1 VPQTLS
7 HKSLLEEFVG
17 YRRVVIKRRTEFDL
31 RRAEEREH
39 ILLGLKKALDHID
52 RIIKLIKQSK
62 DVDAAR
68 AGLMKE
74 FKFSELQSNAI
85 LEMKLQKLAG
95 LERKKIEDEL
105 AAIQDLIKKLKDI
118 LAHPK
123 KILTIIKDELLEIK
137 TKYGDPR
144 KTKVVKGGVKELTDE
159 DLIADEE
166 NVLVLT
172 MGGYVKRT
180 RPDEYRKQKRGGVGV
195 VDLDTKEEDF
205 VTHLVYATTHT
216 DILFFTDKGKAYQ
229 IKMFELP
236 EGRRATKGKA
246 IVNFL
251 SIGAD
256 EKVTS
261 VLPMPKTSKRDGLSL
276 LLVTKQGVAKRVA
289 AESFHDVRRSGLIAI
304 KLQTGDALQSV
315 SFTDKGDQAIVVTA
329 RGQSVRFK
337 ESDIRV
343 MGRAAGG
350 VRAIRLKKADTVVA
364 TEVIGSGAKNPMLL
378 VLSSNGFGKRTPL
391 SEYKVQKR
399 GGSGIKTA
407 NVTTKTGDIMTA
419 KIVTDDDEEIVAM
432 SKKSQVIRTEIKQI
446 STLGRLTQGVRV
458 MKLREGDSIASLIC
472 L

>member
-1 VPQTLS
+1 
-7 HKSLLEEFVG
+7 
-17 YRRVVIKRRTEFDL
+17 
-31 RRAEEREH
+31 
-39 ILLGLKKALDHID
+39 
-52 RIIKLIKQSK
+52 
-62 DVDAAR
+62 
-68 AGLMKE
+68 
-74 FKFSELQSNAI
+74 
-85 LEMKLQKLAG
+85 
-95 LERKKIEDEL
+95 
-105 AAIQDLIKKLKDI
+105 
-118 LAHPK
+118 
-123 KILTIIKDELLEIK
+123 
-137 TKYGDPR
+137 
-144 KTKVVKGGVKELTDE
+144 
-159 DLIADEE
+159 
-166 NVLVLT
+166 
-172 MGGYVKRT
+172 
-180 RPDEYRKQKRGGVGV
+180 
-195 VDLDTKEEDF
+195 
-205 VTHLVYATTHT
+205 
-216 DILFFTDKGKAYQ
+216 
-229 IKMFELP
+229 
-236 EGRRATKGKA
+236 
-246 IVNFL
+246 
-251 SIGAD
+251 
-256 EKVTS
+256 
-261 VLPMPKTSKRDGLSL
+261 
-276 LLVTKQGVAKRVA
+276 VAKRVA